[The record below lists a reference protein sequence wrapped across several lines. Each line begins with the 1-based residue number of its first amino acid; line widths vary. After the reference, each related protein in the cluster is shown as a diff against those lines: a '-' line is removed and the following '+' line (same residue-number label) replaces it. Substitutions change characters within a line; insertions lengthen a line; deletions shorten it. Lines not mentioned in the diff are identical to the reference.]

1 MARFKMKKIHTQE
14 PLENR
19 SDQEEVAIG
28 DQWALFDCQHKR
40 LINVV
45 GDFPEEFKQT
55 KYSSVQIRRSLKYL
69 KPQSTGL
76 SVFL

>member
-1 MARFKMKKIHTQE
+1 MARFKMKKIHTRE

-28 DQWALFDCQHKR
+28 NQWALFDCQHKR

-45 GDFPEEFKQT
+45 GDF
-55 KYSSVQIRRSLKYL
+55 
-69 KPQSTGL
+69 L
-76 SVFL
+76 SKRNILPYKSGDL